1 MTMKRTIQIS
11 TLGLIGVFAIGVAH
25 AASQSA
31 LITEVVVEPA
41 SNKVHLHFD
50 QDVGL
55 TGCIDNQAVFGGDG
69 TEDGGTK
76 LLASLAYGAMLSG
89 KRVTIEANACDY
101 DGAPIIDRMGIS
113 R

>member
-1 MTMKRTIQIS
+1 MKRTIQIS
-11 TLGLIGVFAIGVAH
+11 ALGLVGVLAVGAAH

-41 SNKVHLHFD
+41 SHKVHLHFD
-50 QDVGL
+50 QDVGPAWC
-55 TGCIDNQAVFGGDG
+55 TGNQAMFDGAG

-89 KRVTIEANACDY
+89 KRVTIEASACDD
-101 DGAPIIDRMGIS
+101 DGVPIIDRIGIS